1 MASSTS
7 MTGSYI
13 NLSSYLEYI
22 HMKTKQNRHNDLFR
36 FSHRQSLRVSAHED
50 DVNAVSLEKATFLK
64 FKQIHFISLLME
76 LKIQTMYI

>member
-22 HMKTKQNRHNDLFR
+22 QMKTKQNRHNDLFR

-64 FKQIHFISLLME
+64 FKQIHFISLLMD
-76 LKIQTMYI
+76 